1 MSRLLTWRRS
11 PVRIQPSPSFFLES
25 DTLKPSIRRFLRY
38 EDPSAILT
46 GSFQK
51 QRQPQGRM
59 FGMWFAD
66 KNGFYFS
73 TNKAKAVYRQLSD
86 NPKIALTFFA
96 PPESPLGQG
105 GTMDLGTMMR
115 VIGTAEF
122 IDDAAIKER
131 LLTERPFLRPF
142 AETAVIFRVKNGEAW
157 FWTVADMGR
166 ESAIE
171 RVRF

>member
-1 MSRLLTWRRS
+1 
-11 PVRIQPSPSFFLES
+11 
-25 DTLKPSIRRFLRY
+25 
-38 EDPSAILT
+38 
-46 GSFQK
+46 
-51 QRQPQGRM
+51 
-59 FGMWFAD
+59 MWFAD

-73 TNKAKAVYRQLSD
+73 TNKAKAVFRQLSN
-86 NPKIALTFFA
+86 NPKIALSFYA
-96 PPESPLGQG
+96 PPESQLGQG

-122 IDDAAIKER
+122 IDDAAMKER

-142 AETAVIFRVKNGEAW
+142 AETAGIFRVKNGEAW

>member
-1 MSRLLTWRRS
+1 MDFEEYVKFANEHPICSVAT
-11 PVRIQPSPSFFLES
+11 VEG
-25 DTLKPSIRRFLRY
+25 D
-38 EDPSAILT
+38 
-46 GSFQK
+46 
-51 QRQPQGRM
+51 QPQVRM
-59 FGMWFAD
+59 LGMWFAD

-86 NPKIALTFFA
+86 NPKVALTFYA
-96 PPESPLGQG
+96 PPESPPGQG
-105 GTMDLGTMMR
+105 GTMDVGTMMR

-122 IDDAAIKER
+122 IDDAAMKER

-142 AETAVIFRVKNGEAW
+142 AENVVIFCVKNGEAW
-157 FWTVADMGR
+157 FWTFADSGR

>member
-1 MSRLLTWRRS
+1 MDFEKYVKFANEH
-11 PVRIQPSPSFFLES
+11 PVCAVATVEG
-25 DTLKPSIRRFLRY
+25 D
-38 EDPSAILT
+38 
-46 GSFQK
+46 
-51 QRQPQGRM
+51 QPQARM

-73 TNKAKAVYRQLSD
+73 TNKAKAVFQQLSN

-105 GTMDLGTMMR
+105 GTMDLGIMMR

-122 IDDAAIKER
+122 IDDAAMKER

-142 AETAVIFRVKNGEAW
+142 AETAGMFRVKNGEAW